1 MCNSTNLSLPFNL
14 MTHYF
19 DTSPIQ
25 AGNPCPHYC
34 FHFSFPNLNFTPL
47 SHFNQVS
54 PSLSQALHSLNP
66 NCAST
71 TLSTSTV

>member
-1 MCNSTNLSLPFNL
+1 

-25 AGNPCPHYC
+25 AGNLCPHYC

-47 SHFNQVS
+47 SDFNRVS
-54 PSLSQALHSLNP
+54 PSLSQALHSLNSG
-66 NCAST
+66 CSST
-71 TLSTSTV
+71 ILSTSTGGYRHAMLLFCWVC